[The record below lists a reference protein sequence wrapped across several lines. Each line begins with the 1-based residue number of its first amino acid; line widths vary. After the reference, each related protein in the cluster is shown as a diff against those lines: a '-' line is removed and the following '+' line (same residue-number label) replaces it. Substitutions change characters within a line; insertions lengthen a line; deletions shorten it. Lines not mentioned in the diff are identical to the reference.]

1 VNAKIQEKT
10 TIEVPP
16 GLEVALDHL
25 VTEYA
30 LAHREEP
37 SACRRGVEIAVL
49 QKGVRALVEELKAN
63 AALGERMGWKK
74 KEVET

>member
-16 GLEVALDHL
+16 GLELALNRL

-37 SACRRGVEIAVL
+37 AACRRGVEIAVL
-49 QKGVRALVEELKAN
+49 QKGVRALAEELKAN
-63 AALGERMGWKK
+63 AALGERMGWAKE
-74 KEVET
+74 EVET